1 LFARSIGDWAW
12 AAQESA
18 VSRWRVPFGYL
29 AGLAVLVLAS
39 PTFLSIALGL
49 PLALAGEGVRL
60 WAAGHIEKTSRLA
73 TGGPYAHTRNP
84 LYFGSFLIALGCVV
98 AAASPWV
105 AVAAA
110 AYFLIFYPSVIRE
123 EAVFLAA
130 RFPEEYAPWAGSV
143 PRFLPRLR
151 PAGPATSRFAWA
163 RVRANREWRAGLAV
177 PLAFVLLALR
187 GLIPWG
193 A

>member
-1 LFARSIGDWAW
+1 M
-12 AAQESA
+12 
-18 VSRWRVPFGYL
+18 SRWRVSFGYL
-29 AGLAVLVLAS
+29 AGLAALALAS
-39 PTFLSIALGL
+39 PTALSLALGL

-105 AVAAA
+105 ALAAA
-110 AYFLIFYPSVIRE
+110 VYLLVFYPSVIRE
-123 EAVFLAA
+123 EAAFLTA
-130 RFPEEYAPWAGSV
+130 RFPEYAEWAASV
-143 PRFLPRLR
+143 PTFLPRLR
-151 PAGPATSRFAWA
+151 PAGPSTSRFAWA
-163 RVRANREWRAGLAV
+163 RVRANREWRAALAV